1 MKEAINIFTS
11 NMEISVSELRDK
23 CGFNNN
29 ASFTSA
35 FKLNTG
41 YTPGEWCRDMKQR
54 REKAMN
60 KGK

>member
-1 MKEAINIFTS
+1 MKIFSQNSDISIN
-11 NMEISVSELRDK
+11 ELRDR

-41 YTPGEWCRDMKQR
+41 YTPGEWCRNAKTLAGGKKNV
-54 REKAMN
+54 EKS
-60 KGK
+60 